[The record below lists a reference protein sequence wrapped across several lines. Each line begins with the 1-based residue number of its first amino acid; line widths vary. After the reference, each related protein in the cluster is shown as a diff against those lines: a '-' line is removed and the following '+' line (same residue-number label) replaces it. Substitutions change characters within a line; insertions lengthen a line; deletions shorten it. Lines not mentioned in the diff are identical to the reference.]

1 MIKFTGGDAVLG
13 RSLAT
18 IGAAGMVLAMSVPAQ
33 ATDATRASFGALA
46 DGTPIEKVTLT
57 NGAGVSATVMTLGAT
72 LQSLIVPDRQGKPA
86 DVVLGYDT
94 AAEYLANPQY
104 FGASVGRFAN
114 RVAKG
119 RFSLDGK
126 QYTLETN
133 DGPNHLH
140 GGIAGFDKRVWS
152 IMSVKSGPEAEVVLG
167 YRSPDG
173 EGGYP
178 GTLLATAAYSLNEA
192 NELRVE
198 YRAETDKPTI
208 VNLTN
213 HALFNLAGEGSAL
226 GHLLT
231 MQASRYTP
239 VDETL
244 IPTGE
249 LAPVEGTP
257 FDFRKATRIEARIR
271 DGKNE
276 QIRIGRGYDHNFVI
290 DGEFGAMRPVLRLED
305 PHSGRVM
312 EIDSTSPGLQFYSG
326 NFLNGTVIGKGGQVY
341 RQGDGHA
348 LEPQGF
354 PDAPNQTGFPSARLN
369 PGQKYS
375 NVMIFRFSTSP
386 E

>member
-1 MIKFTGGDAVLG
+1 MA
-13 RSLAT
+13 
-18 IGAAGMVLAMSVPAQ
+18 LAMSPAQ
-33 ATDATRASFGALA
+33 ATTVERASFGALA